1 MISVGEETGRLDE
14 MLITVADYFDKE
26 VRAAVTQMT
35 NMLEPLLLVVGGLVV
50 GFIVVAMFSAIFSVN
65 NMPL

>member
-1 MISVGEETGRLDE
+1 